1 MINEISIGFLLEP
14 KKVLKGFFSQENGSS
29 SFKNLLGKKYGEP
42 SMVLGKTV
50 KNVFSQEEMIFNS

>member
-1 MINEISIGFLLEP
+1 
-14 KKVLKGFFSQENGSS
+14 VRKGFFSQENGSS
-29 SFKNLLGKKYGEP
+29 SFKNLLGRNYGVP